1 MTTFL
6 RERVDAPTLI
16 AAVGLA
22 IMGLISIYSATF
34 DAKMSELFFK
44 QLVATGIGV
53 VLLVAAALTPLRTLQ
68 RISLPVYFLAILM
81 LVTVLLIGKQVSGSQ
96 SWLQV
101 GPFSVQP
108 AEFAKVATVLALAVY
123 LSRSDVQLSRTKD
136 ILIPVAIV
144 LVPVALILKQP
155 DMGTAMIFFGMLLP
169 VLYWGGSSLFTILAL
184 LSPGVVAI
192 AALIGPTTFLI
203 SVVVLGILLWITK
216 HNTISAA
223 VLFSVIVLVGISVQS
238 IHSQLRPYQQKRI
251 ETFLDPNADPLGAG
265 YNVLQSKIA
274 IGSGGFFGKGYLQG
288 TQTQLNFIPAQ
299 WTDFIFCVPGE
310 ELGFVGAAGILLLF
324 GLLLYSGIR
333 IASIVK
339 NAYASFVAVGIT
351 GVFATHIFINIG
363 MALGLTPVVGV
374 PLPFLSYGGSALVA
388 DMIMIGLLLNLYAH
402 RKEY

>member
-1 MTTFL
+1 MTPFL
-6 RERVDAPTLI
+6 RERIDLPTLLS
-16 AAVGLA
+16 ACGLV
-22 IMGLISIYSATF
+22 IMGLIAIYSATY

-44 QLVATGIGV
+44 QLVATGIG
-53 VLLVAAALTPLRTLQ
+53 LVALMATALMPLRALQ
-68 RISLPVYFLAILM
+68 RISLPAYFLAVLLLI
-81 LVTVLLIGKQVSGSQ
+81 TVLLIGKQVSGSQ
-96 SWLQV
+96 SWLRI
-101 GPFSVQP
+101 GPFNVQP

-123 LSRSDVQLSRTKD
+123 LARNDVHLSRTKD
-136 ILIPVAIV
+136 IFIPALIVG
-144 LVPVALILKQP
+144 VPVGLILRQP
-155 DMGTAMIFFGMLLP
+155 DLGTAMIFFGMLLP

-184 LSPGVVAI
+184 VSPGVVAI
-192 AALIGPTTFLI
+192 AALIGPTTFFI

-216 HNTISAA
+216 QNTISAA
-223 VLFSVIVLVGISVQS
+223 VLFSFIVLVGFSVQS
-238 IHSQLRPYQQKRI
+238 IHAQLRPYQQKRI

-274 IGSGGFFGKGYLQG
+274 IGSGGFLGKGYLQG

-324 GLLLYSGIR
+324 GVLLYSGVR
-333 IASIVK
+333 IASSVK
-339 NAYASFVAVGIT
+339 NSYASFVAVGIT
-351 GVFATHIFINIG
+351 GIFATHIFLNIG

-388 DMIMIGLLLNLYAH
+388 DMIMVGLLLNLYAH